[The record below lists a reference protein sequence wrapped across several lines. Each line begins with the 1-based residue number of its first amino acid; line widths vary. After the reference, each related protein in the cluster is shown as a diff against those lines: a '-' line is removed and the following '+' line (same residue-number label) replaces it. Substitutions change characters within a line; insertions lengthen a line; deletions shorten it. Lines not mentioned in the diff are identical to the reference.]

1 MTPPSDT
8 PSRDRLSDDEL
19 REWAAAHHP
28 WSVGTG
34 SDRLLRTFEF
44 EDFNAAMLFMAR
56 VAHVAD
62 TLDHHPDWQNVYNK
76 VWVELSTH
84 DVGGVT
90 GFDLELAAAMNDAAK
105 AIGTT

>member
-1 MTPPSDT
+1 M
-8 PSRDRLSDDEL
+8 PSRERLTDDEV
-19 REWAAAHHP
+19 RDWAAAHPP

-34 SDRLLRTFEF
+34 SDRILRTFHF
-44 EDFNAAMLFMAR
+44 EDFTAAMMFMAR

-62 TLDHHPDWQNVYNK
+62 QLDHHPDWQNVYNK

-90 GFDLELAAAMNDAAK
+90 AFDLELAEAMNDAAK
-105 AIGTT
+105 SIGTK